1 MRIDRR
7 MILVGSGA
15 LLVSRYAGAAAA
27 EAAGEQN
34 ALFWQVTPPGR
45 KGAVLFG
52 YVRIAPAEVPDVVK
66 DGEALVDASERMVID
81 MPQNVRFGT
90 VGAARQQM
98 KPLVQIVSPATADR
112 LRKFISTT
120 PAAALGEQISGLE
133 ATTLLMVEGQHNAAV
148 TVGGTIFEHARS
160 AGKPI
165 DELLSD
171 AEIRS
176 AWQQPDLVALNG
188 KIGEET
194 VAYMFDLR
202 DKVGP
207 IGGYLEQLYRQRKAD
222 EIEHV
227 TADMTRHGLVS
238 PSQFLQT
245 DKLRELMFERT
256 MDLLTRQADETRFM
270 TFPVGMLTGSSGLL
284 AAFAAKG
291 LTVTPRA

>member
-7 MILVGSGA
+7 KVLLGSGA
-15 LLVSRYAGAAAA
+15 VLVSRFAGAAAA
-27 EAAGEQN
+27 EAGEQN
-34 ALFWQVTPPGR
+34 ALFWQVTPQGR

-52 YVRIAPAEVPDVVK
+52 YVRIAPAVVPDVVK
-66 DGEALVDASERMVID
+66 DGEALVDASERLVID
-81 MPQNVRFGT
+81 IPQNVRFGT

-188 KIGEET
+188 KIHVRSARQGRPDRRLSR
-194 VAYMFDLR
+194 AAL
-202 DKVGP
+202 P
-207 IGGYLEQLYRQRKAD
+207 SAQGG
-222 EIEHV
+222 
-227 TADMTRHGLVS
+227 
-238 PSQFLQT
+238 
-245 DKLRELMFERT
+245 
-256 MDLLTRQADETRFM
+256 
-270 TFPVGMLTGSSGLL
+270 
-284 AAFAAKG
+284 
-291 LTVTPRA
+291 